1 MLMGNTAAAAAFV
14 LMVGACGCPYESS
27 APLGQPGSV
36 DVDPAL
42 LGEWRCQDP
51 ESSQPEAILRVFRFD
66 AAQYVVETSGA
77 GEGDSPGRSR
87 AYGTRAGTSVLLNV
101 RELTLSSLPP
111 APDRPAEP
119 RWTFAR
125 YRIDPAGRLE
135 VRTVCEDSL
144 KNLSEKDALDAILA
158 RASDEALY
166 GEALVCTRSRGRE
179 Q

>member
-27 APLGQPGSV
+27 TPLGQPGSV

-42 LGEWRCQDP
+42 LGEWACHDP
-51 ESSQPEAILRVFRFD
+51 GATPPEATLKIFRFD
-66 AAQYVVETSGA
+66 ASQYVVEISAA
-77 GEGDSPGRSR
+77 GEDSPGRSR

-119 RWTFAR
+119 RWAFAR

-135 VRTVCEDSL
+135 VRMVCEDSL

>member
-27 APLGQPGSV
+27 TPLGAPGPV

-42 LGEWRCQDP
+42 VGEWRCQDP
-51 ESSQPEAILRVFRFD
+51 GSSPPEAILRIFRFD

-77 GEGDSPGRSR
+77 GEGDSPERYR

-101 RELTLSSLPP
+101 RELTLSSTPS
-111 APDRPAEP
+111 APDHPAEP
-119 RWTFAR
+119 RWAFAR
-125 YRIDPAGRLE
+125 YRIDPAGQLK
-135 VRTVCEDSL
+135 VWMVCEDSL
-144 KNLSEKDALDAILA
+144 KNLTEKDALDSILA
-158 RASDEALY
+158 RASDDALY
-166 GEALVCTRSRGRE
+166 DEPLVCTRLRGRE